1 MLISVERIVEKYLN
15 EEIVDVKGD
24 TVVLENREVFEKELL
39 EETMDAIK
47 TTISTCL
54 EENKLRKSSMILN
67 DLMRVYYYYE
77 YEWMA

>member
-67 DLMRVYYYYE
+67 DLMRVYDYYE

>member
-39 EETMDAIK
+39 EETMDVIK

-67 DLMRVYYYYE
+67 DLMRVYDYYE

>member
-24 TVVLENREVFEKELL
+24 TVILENREVFEKELL

-67 DLMRVYYYYE
+67 DLMRVYDYYE

>member
-1 MLISVERIVEKYLN
+1 MIRNCI
-15 EEIVDVKGD
+15 
-24 TVVLENREVFEKELL
+24 VLENREGFEKELL

-67 DLMRVYYYYE
+67 DLMRVYDYYE

>member
-54 EENKLRKSSMILN
+54 
-67 DLMRVYYYYE
+67 
-77 YEWMA
+77 

>member
-47 TTISTCL
+47 TTISSCL

-67 DLMRVYYYYE
+67 DLMRVYDYYE

>member
-39 EETMDAIK
+39 EETIDAIK

-67 DLMRVYYYYE
+67 DLMRVYDYYE

>member
-39 EETMDAIK
+39 EETMDVIK
-47 TTISTCL
+47 TTVSTCL
-54 EENKLRKSSMILN
+54 EEDKFRKSARIIE
-67 DLMRVYYYYE
+67 DLVRLYEYYE
-77 YEWMA
+77 YEWMV

>member
-47 TTISTCL
+47 TIISTCL

-67 DLMRVYYYYE
+67 DLMRVYDYYE